1 MIAENTSVWV
11 RAGVVYAAVILGL
24 AGLPALADPM
34 PGPFYEASPAE
45 LKGPPGS
52 IIRVEALPDSPV
64 WYTKNYKILYRSTG
78 LDGQPIAVSGLMV
91 VPTAAVP
98 SGGHPVLAWAHPT
111 TGVADKCAP
120 SLHELEAVEKIPGLA
135 EAVKD
140 GFVVVATDYPGL
152 GTAGEHPYL
161 IGVSEARA
169 VLDSVR
175 AARELG
181 KGSASFAVWGHS
193 QGGHASLWTG
203 QIAAEYAPELKLVG
217 VAAAAPATELG
228 ALFDDDLSSIAGEG
242 LTALTLWS
250 WSQLY
255 GYPLS
260 QVVLPAAEDAVATIG
275 HECLYGISDLI
286 EDKGAIDK
294 IQVRGFLK
302 ADPVKTPPWAATI
315 AANTPGGSP
324 PGAPVFIAQGSADT
338 VVDPPVTTAFAS
350 KLCRDGATV
359 RFFEVPDAN
368 HTMIAKASAS
378 AAVEWI
384 ADRFAGKPAPTNCTK
399 K

>member
-1 MIAENTSVWV
+1 MNLRDVKVGACAAIL
-11 RAGVVYAAVILGL
+11 AGGLGLGL
-24 AGLPALADPM
+24 AHPVLADPK
-34 PGPFYEASPAE
+34 PGPFYDATPAE

-64 WYTKNYKILYRSTG
+64 WYTKNYRILYRSTG
-78 LDGQPIAVSGLMV
+78 LNGEPIAVSGLMV
-91 VPTAAVP
+91 VPNAAP
-98 SGGHPVLAWAHPT
+98 PAGGHPILAWAHPT

-120 SLHELEAVEKIPGLA
+120 SLHELAAIEAIPGLA
-135 EAVKD
+135 EAVKH

-181 KGSASFAVWGHS
+181 KGGERFAVWGHS

-203 QIAAEYAPELKLVG
+203 QLAAEYAPELKLVG

-228 ALFDDDLSSIAGEG
+228 ALFEDDLSTIAGEA

-255 GYPLS
+255 GYPLG
-260 QVVLPAAEDAVATIG
+260 QVVLPDAERPVETIG
-275 HECLYGISDLI
+275 HECIYGLSDLI
-286 EDKGAIDK
+286 KDKGAIDK
-294 IQVRGFLK
+294 IQTRGFLK
-302 ADPVKTPPWAATI
+302 GDPVRTPPWSTTI

-338 VVDPPVTTAFAS
+338 VVDPPVTTDFAS
-350 KLCRDGATV
+350 KLCRHGATV
-359 RFFEVPDAN
+359 RFFEVPEAD
-368 HTMIAKASAS
+368 HRMIAPASAG
-378 AAVEWI
+378 ATIAWI
-384 ADRFAGKPAPTNCTK
+384 VDRFAGKPAPTNCIK
-399 K
+399 N